1 MTTLTKKWASVL
13 DFEGAPKI
21 ADAHRR
27 STVAVLLENQ
37 ITAMKEEMRQGS
49 YQTMLVEDHPISAN
63 HSGLGDAIH
72 GSYAD
77 SPKDGHSFMA
87 GYDPVLINLVRRAM
101 PQLIAFDVCGVQ
113 PMTSPTGLVFALKA
127 RYGADHKVGAEALYK
142 EADTAFSGV
151 ASDKKFEMG
160 AGWDAL
166 MGKSHGVG
174 MTTAEAESGAHW
186 GEMGFS
192 IERTAVI
199 ARSRQLKAQYS
210 IELAQDLKAVH
221 GLDAE
226 AELSN
231 ILATEILT
239 EMNREIIR
247 SIYIMA
253 KPGCMDGMT
262 AEAGVYNLDVDSDG
276 RWSAEKFKGLMY
288 RIELEANAI
297 AQDTRRGRGN
307 FIICS
312 SAVASALQMAGML
325 SFAPEI
331 QANLNVD
338 EASSTFAGVL
348 NGKYKVFV
356 DPYMANGSADQYFV
370 VGYKGQS
377 PFDAGMF
384 YCPYVPLQAY
394 RATNPVDFT
403 PALGFKTRYG
413 IVANPMVQTDAQGQA
428 DSIEA
433 LAGQNYFF
441 RKVIVRGLA

>member
-1 MTTLTKKWASVL
+1 MSILTEKWAEVL
-13 DFEGAPKI
+13 DHAKCPRI
-21 ADAHRR
+21 ADERR
-27 STVAVLLENQ
+27 REVTAILLENQ
-37 ITAMKEEMRQGS
+37 AEAMRKEGARVLSEGMVSDGMA
-49 YQTMLVEDHPISAN
+49 TGAEAT
-63 HSGLGDAIH
+63 GALGV
-72 GSYAD
+72 
-77 SPKDGHSFMA
+77 A
-87 GYDPVLINLVRRAM
+87 GYDKVLINLVRRAM

-127 RYGADHKVGAEALYK
+127 RYEDGREALFK
-142 EADTAFSGV
+142 EADTAFSGAV
-151 ASDKKFEMG
+151 SDKPFEMG

-174 MTTAEAESGAHW
+174 MKTAEAEGGRW
-186 GEMGFS
+186 GQMGFS

-247 SIYIMA
+247 SIYVMA

-262 AEAGVYNLDVDSDG
+262 AEPGVYNLDVDSDG

-331 QANLNVD
+331 QANLSVD

-394 RATNPVDFT
+394 RATNPEDFT

-413 IVANPMVQTDAQGQA
+413 IVANPMVQTDAHKQG
-428 DSIEA
+428 EA
-433 LAGQNYFF
+433 SVEELANKNYFF

>member
-1 MTTLTKKWASVL
+1 MSILTEKWAEVL
-13 DFEGAPKI
+13 DHAKCPRI
-21 ADAHRR
+21 ADERR
-27 STVAVLLENQ
+27 REVTAILLENQ
-37 ITAMKEEMRQGS
+37 AEAMRKEGARVLSEA
-49 YQTMLVEDHPISAN
+49 TMVSDGMATGAQADGP
-63 HSGLGDAIH
+63 LGV
-72 GSYAD
+72 
-77 SPKDGHSFMA
+77 A
-87 GYDPVLINLVRRAM
+87 GYDKVLINLVRRAM

-127 RYGADHKVGAEALYK
+127 RYAKTGEEALYDNID
-142 EADTAFSGV
+142 ASYSGDVSTASSKV
-151 ASDKKFEMG
+151 

-166 MGKSHGVG
+166 AGKGAFGVG
-174 MTTAEAESGAHW
+174 METKVAEGGKW
-186 GEMGFS
+186 NEMGFS

-231 ILATEILT
+231 ILATEILA

-262 AEAGVYNLDVDSDG
+262 AEQGVYNLDVDSDG

-331 QANLNVD
+331 QANLTVD

-394 RATNPVDFT
+394 RATNPADFT

-413 IVANPMVQTDAQGQA
+413 IVANPMVQTEQGVA
-428 DSIEA
+428 DVEA
-433 LAGQNYFF
+433 LADKNYFF

>member
-1 MTTLTKKWASVL
+1 MSILTEKWAEVL
-13 DFEGAPKI
+13 DHAKCPRI
-21 ADAHRR
+21 ADERR
-27 STVAVLLENQ
+27 REVTAILLENQ
-37 ITAMKEEMRQGS
+37 AEAMRKEGAQVLAE
-49 YQTMLVEDHPISAN
+49 
-63 HSGLGDAIH
+63 GLTGGEGLAMGQAGTDAR
-72 GSYAD
+72 
-77 SPKDGHSFMA
+77 MA
-87 GYDPVLINLVRRAM
+87 GYDKVLINLVRRAM

-151 ASDKKFEMG
+151 ASDKKLEMG

-253 KPGCMDGMT
+253 KPGCADGMT
-262 AEAGVYNLDVDSDG
+262 AEQGVYNLDVDSDG

-413 IVANPMVQTDAQGQA
+413 IVANPMVQTDAQA

>member
-1 MTTLTKKWASVL
+1 MSILTEKWAEVL
-13 DFEGAPKI
+13 DHAKCPRI
-21 ADAHRR
+21 ADERR
-27 STVAVLLENQ
+27 REVKAILLENQ
-37 ITAMKEEMRQGS
+37 AEAMRKEGARVLSEAVVSDGMAGGLEAS
-49 YQTMLVEDHPISAN
+49 HPA
-63 HSGLGDAIH
+63 G
-72 GSYAD
+72 
-77 SPKDGHSFMA
+77 MA
-87 GYDPVLINLVRRAM
+87 GYDKVLINLVRRAM

-127 RYGADHKVGAEALYK
+127 RYASGTQAGKEALFDEIDASY
-142 EADTAFSGV
+142 SGN
-151 ASDKKFEMG
+151 ASQVSMG

-166 MGKSHGVG
+166 SKGAFGVG
-174 MTTAEAESGAHW
+174 MSTAEAETRERW
-186 GEMGFS
+186 NEMGFS

-231 ILATEILT
+231 ILATEILA

-247 SIYIMA
+247 SIYVMA

-262 AEAGVYNLDVDSDG
+262 AEPGVYNLDVDSDG

-331 QANLNVD
+331 QANLSVD

-394 RATNPVDFT
+394 RATNPEDFT

-413 IVANPMVQTDAQGQA
+413 IVANPMVQTDKHEQG
-428 DSIEA
+428 EA
-433 LAGQNYFF
+433 SVEELANKNYFF

>member
-1 MTTLTKKWASVL
+1 MSILTEKWAEVL
-13 DFEGAPKI
+13 DHAKCPRI
-21 ADAHRR
+21 ADDRR
-27 STVAVLLENQ
+27 REVTAILLENQ
-37 ITAMKEEMRQGS
+37 AEAMRKEGAQVLSEATLTGGEGVAMGQAG
-49 YQTMLVEDHPISAN
+49 T
-63 HSGLGDAIH
+63 DAR
-72 GSYAD
+72 
-77 SPKDGHSFMA
+77 MA
-87 GYDPVLINLVRRAM
+87 GYDKVLINLVRRAM

-127 RYGADHKVGAEALYK
+127 RYAKTGEEALYDK
-142 EADTAFSGV
+142 IDASYSGD
-151 ASDKKFEMG
+151 ASKASMG
-160 AGWDAL
+160 AGWDAFSK
-166 MGKSHGVG
+166 GAFGVG
-174 MTTAEAESGAHW
+174 MPASEAEKAERW
-186 GEMGFS
+186 NEMGFS

-231 ILATEILT
+231 ILATEILA

-253 KPGCMDGMT
+253 KPGCQDGMT
-262 AEAGVYNLDVDSDG
+262 AEEGVYNLDIDSDG

-331 QANLNVD
+331 QANLSVD

-384 YCPYVPLQAY
+384 YCPYIPLQAY

-413 IVANPMVQTDAQGQA
+413 IVANPMVQTDAGVDGA
-428 DSIEA
+428 AGVEA

>member
-1 MTTLTKKWASVL
+1 MSILTEKWAEVL
-13 DFEGAPKI
+13 DHAKCPRI
-21 ADAHRR
+21 ADERR
-27 STVAVLLENQ
+27 REVTAILLENQ
-37 ITAMKEEMRQGS
+37 AEAMRKEGARVLSEGM
-49 YQTMLVEDHPISAN
+49 V
-63 HSGLGDAIH
+63 SGGMATGAEAPVH
-72 GSYAD
+72 
-77 SPKDGHSFMA
+77 DGVVGVA
-87 GYDPVLINLVRRAM
+87 GYDKVLINLVRRAM

-113 PMTSPTGLVFALKA
+113 PMTSPTGLVFALNA
-127 RYGADHKVGAEALYK
+127 RYADGREALFN
-142 EADTAFSGV
+142 EIDASHSGNA
-151 ASDKKFEMG
+151 ASASMG

-166 MGKSHGVG
+166 SKGAFGVG
-174 MTTAEAESGAHW
+174 MSTAEAESRDRW
-186 GEMGFS
+186 NQMGFS

-247 SIYIMA
+247 SIYVMA

-262 AEAGVYNLDVDSDG
+262 AEPGVYNLDVDSDG

-331 QANLNVD
+331 QANLSVD

-356 DPYMANGSADQYFV
+356 DPYMGNGSADQYFV

-394 RATNPVDFT
+394 RATNPEDFT

-413 IVANPMVQTDAQGQA
+413 IVANPMVQTDKYGQG
-428 DSIEA
+428 EA
-433 LAGQNYFF
+433 SVEDLANENYFF
-441 RKVIVRGLA
+441 RKVLVRGLA

>member
-1 MTTLTKKWASVL
+1 MSILTEKWAEVL
-13 DFEGAPKI
+13 DHAKCPRI
-21 ADAHRR
+21 ADDRR
-27 STVAVLLENQ
+27 REVTAILLENQ
-37 ITAMKEEMRQGS
+37 AEAMRKEGAQVLSEATLTGGEGVAMGQAG
-49 YQTMLVEDHPISAN
+49 T
-63 HSGLGDAIH
+63 DAR
-72 GSYAD
+72 
-77 SPKDGHSFMA
+77 MA
-87 GYDPVLINLVRRAM
+87 GYDKVLINLVRRAM

-127 RYGADHKVGAEALYK
+127 RYADGQEALFKEARAGFSGAEV
-142 EADTAFSGV
+142 E
-151 ASDKKFEMG
+151 
-160 AGWDAL
+160 DAKATWGSFL
-166 MGKSHGVG
+166 DGKHGVG
-174 MTTAEAESGAHW
+174 MSTAEAEGGKW
-186 GEMGFS
+186 NEMGFS

-231 ILATEILT
+231 ILATEILA

-253 KPGCMDGMT
+253 KPGCQDGMT
-262 AEAGVYNLDVDSDG
+262 AEEGVYNLDIDSDG

-331 QANLNVD
+331 QANLSVD

-384 YCPYVPLQAY
+384 YCPYIPLQAY

-413 IVANPMVQTDAQGQA
+413 IVANPMVQTDAGVDGA
-428 DSIEA
+428 AGVEA